1 MRILDRINRTGT
13 TVVMATHDHA
23 IVDAM
28 RRRVVEIDRG
38 RITRDESRGIYET
51 SVQPTVPVTTEVTTI
66 VEDVSEDT
74 AQTPAAADD
83 SLMDQESLDS
93 VETPDGVDSLETPGV
108 PEDSDAETE
117 QDSDQER
124 ADT

>member
-38 RITRDESRGIYET
+38 RIMRDESRGIYET
-51 SVQPTVPVTTEVTTI
+51 AQVPTVPVTTEVETVVEEYEGLGDDSEMSTDQSFYDD
-66 VEDVSEDT
+66 VEDS
-74 AQTPAAADD
+74 PA
-83 SLMDQESLDS
+83 
-93 VETPDGVDSLETPGV
+93 VD
-108 PEDSDAETE
+108 EDSDE
-117 QDSDQER
+117 
-124 ADT
+124 